1 MWINFLENLLKI
13 QKYTLWNA
21 VQNFSERGTTFKV
34 LRLANN
40 IIFKCKKFS
49 LELKCFYCDITCNF
63 IGKLLAR
70 IFILVPAEYFQHLD
84 HTGQRM
90 DRFERPE
97 LVLGTYEFIA
107 TSDYCKNNTLPKPPA
122 IVFVI
127 DVSYNNI
134 KSGLVHL
141 LCSQMKD
148 IIRNLP
154 KEEGQ
159 EKSTMRVGF
168 ITYNSSV
175 HFYNIK
181 VTVTFMENTLMK
193 SWVGTIS
200 M

>member
-1 MWINFLENLLKI
+1 
-13 QKYTLWNA
+13 
-21 VQNFSERGTTFKV
+21 
-34 LRLANN
+34 
-40 IIFKCKKFS
+40 
-49 LELKCFYCDITCNF
+49 
-63 IGKLLAR
+63 
-70 IFILVPAEYFQHLD
+70 
-84 HTGQRM
+84 M

-127 DVSYNNI
+127 DVSYNNM
-134 KSGLVHL
+134 KSGFVHL
-141 LCSQMKD
+141 LCAQMKD

-154 KEEGQ
+154 KEENQ

-181 VTVTFMENTLMK
+181 VTIAFSEKHITN
-193 SWVGTIS
+193 
-200 M
+200 